1 LERTG
6 DEIMENL
13 TKPSVV
19 AAILK
24 KYNFRI
30 CKRLGQ
36 NFLVDESIR
45 QKIVAAG
52 ELEAGDVVVEIGP
65 GLGVLTQALAEQ
77 KCQVI
82 AIELDKN
89 LLPILAENLADYPN
103 IQVVHNDVLKVNL
116 DEIVLRLTGK
126 QSYKVMANL
135 PYYITTPILL
145 YLLESR
151 FSIDLM
157 VFMMQKE
164 VAERITAQPGTK
176 TYGGLSVV
184 IQYFT
189 EPRLVFKVPN
199 TVFIP
204 RPEVESAIVKLT
216 KRVIPPVQL
225 NDEKKFF
232 QIVRAAF
239 GQRRKTLA
247 NALKGSQLGLDR
259 EQVTELLH
267 QAGIDGNRRGETL
280 SLAEFALLSNITV
293 QL

>member
-1 LERTG
+1 
-6 DEIMENL
+6 MENL

-24 KYNFRI
+24 KHNFKI
-30 CKRLGQ
+30 SKRLGQ
-36 NFLVDESIR
+36 NFLVDESFR

-52 ELEAGDVVVEIGP
+52 ELQAGEVVVEIGP

-77 KCQVI
+77 NCQVI
-82 AIELDKN
+82 AIELDKH
-89 LLPILAENLADYPN
+89 LLPILAENLGEYAN
-103 IQVVHNDVLKVNL
+103 VQVVHNDVLKVNL
-116 DEIVLRLTGK
+116 NELVLELTGK
-126 QSYKVMANL
+126 KCCKVMANL

-145 YLLESR
+145 HLLENK
-151 FSIDLM
+151 FNIDLM

-176 TYGGLSVV
+176 AYGSLSVV

-189 EPRLVFKVPN
+189 EPQLVTKVPN

-204 RPEVESAIVKLT
+204 RPEVESAVVRFKNRKT
-216 KRVIPPVQL
+216 PPVEL
-225 NDEKKFF
+225 VDEKMFF

-247 NALKGSQLGLDR
+247 NALRGSRLGLDK
-259 EQVTELLH
+259 ESVTDLLN

-280 SLAEFALLSNITV
+280 SLDEFALLSNTV
-293 QL
+293 SRY

>member
-1 LERTG
+1 
-6 DEIMENL
+6 MENL

-19 AAILK
+19 AAILNK
-24 KYNFRI
+24 HNFKI
-30 CKRLGQ
+30 SKRLGQ
-36 NFLVDESIR
+36 NFLIDESIR
-45 QKIVAAG
+45 QKIVTAG
-52 ELEAGDVVVEIGP
+52 ELQAGEVVVEIGP

-82 AIELDKN
+82 AIELDKH
-89 LLPILAENLADYPN
+89 LLPILAENLAEHAN
-103 IQVVHNDVLKVNL
+103 VQVVHNDILKINLNELVL
-116 DEIVLRLTGK
+116 ELTGK

-145 YLLESR
+145 HLLENR
-151 FSIDLM
+151 FNIDLM

-164 VAERITAQPGTK
+164 VAERMIAQPGPK
-176 TYGGLSVV
+176 AYGSLSVV

-189 EPRLVFKVPN
+189 EPRLVAKVPN

-204 RPEVESAIVKLT
+204 QPEVESAVVRFT
-216 KRVIPPVQL
+216 KRVNPPVEL
-225 NDEKKFF
+225 VDEKMFF

-247 NALKGSQLGLDR
+247 NALKGSRLGLDR
-259 EQVTELLH
+259 EQVTNLLN

-280 SLAEFALLSNITV
+280 SLDEFALLSNTASKY
-293 QL
+293 